1 MEFWSL
7 MSGTERKFATN
18 WSGNIAA
25 VKIFWMGAMTDSG
38 AKMTTVSGF
47 VDIGSHLL
55 VFLPSSSCLLPN
67 AMNH

>member
-1 MEFWSL
+1 

-47 VDIGSHLL
+47 VDNGSHLL
-55 VFLPSSSCLLPN
+55 VLWSYPVVLVYFQTQ
-67 AMNH
+67 